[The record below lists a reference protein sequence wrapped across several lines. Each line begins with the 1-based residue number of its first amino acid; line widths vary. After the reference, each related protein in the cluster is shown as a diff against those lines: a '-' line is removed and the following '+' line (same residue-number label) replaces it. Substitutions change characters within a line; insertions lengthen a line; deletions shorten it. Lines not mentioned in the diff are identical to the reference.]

1 MKGQVLKIVLKKD
14 MAFLTHEVALD
25 FKQINLPDPTVK
37 FQASAFWTI
46 RVINYIEKENR
57 LFVEVLAYQVGETEF
72 SNNQIE
78 LADTLIT
85 IEKVTFKSIDT
96 TGLLRTLFGKESGK
110 ILPPKPETVYRQEA
124 PIQMQSK
131 IERQP
136 IIEIYN
142 EPFSIPIKD
151 VMFHSV
157 KVVFEKKLQQFKK
170 VIEFEILNENILEE
184 YDAIKNYFATIFKAK
199 KIQVVPTIKRTDG
212 IITSIEA
219 TSNEIEK
226 VDKSF
231 IEEIK
236 FELIKVARRNES
248 SVEKQLFTVEEYLE
262 TFVEED
268 FNAHQFFNDDNDFFD
283 KLLEKSETKHYNQL
297 RFLSSKH
304 KADIQKLR
312 FVHKPFS
319 FVFLLKG
326 IDKFHIVWET
336 LDTEEATYIWTVDS
350 NNLKDLNQV
359 LIHTDKTINSIIK
372 HGKSEYISRNEP
384 NFDRVFH
391 DYADLDKG
399 FKKWKGEIE
408 RVLGS

>member
-1 MKGQVLKIVLKKD
+1 MKGQVLKILFKKD
-14 MAFLTHEVALD
+14 LAFLTHEVALD
-25 FKQINLPDPTVK
+25 FKQINLPDTTVK
-37 FQASAFWTI
+37 FQSSAFWI
-46 RVINYIEKENR
+46 IQVINYIEKENR
-57 LFVEVLAYQVGETEF
+57 LFAEVLAYQVGETAF

-78 LADTLIT
+78 LADTLIA
-85 IEKVTFKSIDT
+85 IEKITFKSIDT
-96 TGLLRTLFGKESGK
+96 TGLLRTLSGNGFVK
-110 ILPPKPETVYRQEA
+110 ILPPKPGTGYRQE
-124 PIQMQSK
+124 PPFQTQSK
-131 IERQP
+131 IERKP

-142 EPFSIPIKD
+142 EAFSIPIKD
-151 VMFHSV
+151 VMFLSG

-184 YDAIKNYFATIFKAK
+184 YDAIKNYFATICKTK
-199 KIQVVPTIKRTDG
+199 EIQVIPTIGSTDG

-226 VDKSF
+226 IDKSF

-236 FELIKVARRNES
+236 FELIKVARRNVS

-262 TFVEED
+262 TFVEKD
-268 FNAHQFFNDDNDFFD
+268 FKARRFFNDDNEFFD

-350 NNLKDLNQV
+350 NNLEDLNQV
-359 LIHTDKTINSIIK
+359 LIHTYKTINSIIK
-372 HGKSEYISRNEP
+372 HGKSEYISRNET

-391 DYADLDKG
+391 DYADIDKG